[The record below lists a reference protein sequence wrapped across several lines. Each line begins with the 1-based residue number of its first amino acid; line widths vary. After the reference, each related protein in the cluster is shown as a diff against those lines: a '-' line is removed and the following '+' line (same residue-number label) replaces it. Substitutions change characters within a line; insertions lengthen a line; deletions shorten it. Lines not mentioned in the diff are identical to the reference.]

1 MDSNLDRELSLGKA
15 TRDHKDL
22 VHRSLVAEE
31 ALQPLH
37 HTVEM
42 KEQTEIALYDIKYGQ
57 APMQLVEPV
66 IVLEFA
72 C

>member
-42 KEQTEIALYDIKYGQ
+42 KEQTEIAL
-57 APMQLVEPV
+57 
-66 IVLEFA
+66 
-72 C
+72 